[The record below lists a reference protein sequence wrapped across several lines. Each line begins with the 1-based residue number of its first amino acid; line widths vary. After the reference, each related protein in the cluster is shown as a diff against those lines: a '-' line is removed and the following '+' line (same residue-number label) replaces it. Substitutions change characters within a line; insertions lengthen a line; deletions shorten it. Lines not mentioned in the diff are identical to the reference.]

1 MEIYDLIVVG
11 AGPGG
16 YVAAERAGELGK
28 KVLLIE
34 KEHMGGVCT
43 NSGCIPTKS
52 LLNAAKHFVHAEE
65 GAKYGVVCSGVKFD
79 LTTAMAWKQ
88 DTIET
93 LRKGIQY
100 LMKKSGVT
108 VVSGTAEF
116 LDTSHIS
123 VGDTV
128 YEGKNILIA
137 TGSSTVVPPIKG
149 VDSPIVTT
157 SREILEIESMPEKLA
172 VIGGGVIG
180 VEFAS
185 FFSSAGAEVTVIEMM
200 PEIVPLMETEFSKL
214 LRREMKKVTFKL
226 GCRVYEITDTGVN
239 YTDAKGVNQTV
250 EADTVLIS
258 VGRKPNVD
266 GLEKLKTTQ
275 GFGLDY
281 SKYGIAVNEKM
292 QTNLPNVY
300 AVGDVTGKSLLAHS
314 ASRMGEVAVANMFGK
329 GALMRY
335 DAIPW
340 VVYSLPEASGCGMT
354 EEEAK
359 KAGYQVVS
367 ASMQMRANGRFLAE
381 FGKKAGGLCK
391 VIADAGSGRI
401 LGIHLLGGAGSEMIF
416 GAAAFIEAELRVQ
429 DIREII
435 FPHPTI
441 SEIIKDV
448 CIAIELPNQGETD
461 A

>member
-1 MEIYDLIVVG
+1 MEIYDLIVIG

-16 YVAAERAGELGK
+16 YVAAERAGEQGK
-28 KVLLIE
+28 KVLLVE

-52 LLNAAKHFVHAEE
+52 LLNSAKHYVHALE
-65 GAKYGVVCSGVKFD
+65 GEKYGVTCSNVVFD
-79 LTTAMAWKQ
+79 LPAAMAWKQ

-116 LDTSHIS
+116 MDTSHVS
-123 VGDTV
+123 VGDVV

-149 VDSPIVTT
+149 VGSSIVTT
-157 SREILEIESMPEKLA
+157 SREILEIDKMPKKLA
-172 VIGGGVIG
+172 IIGGGVIG

-185 FFSSAGAEVTVIEMM
+185 FFSNAGAEVAIIEMM
-200 PEIVPLMETEFSKL
+200 PEIVPLMEPEFSKL

-226 GCRVYEITDTGVN
+226 GCRVYEITENGVN

-250 EADTVLIS
+250 EADAVLMS
-258 VGRKPNVD
+258 VGRKPNID
-266 GLEKLKTTQ
+266 GLEKLKTSQ
-275 GFGLDY
+275 GFGLDF
-281 SKYGIAVNEKM
+281 SKSGISVNEKM
-292 QTNLPNVY
+292 QTNLPNIY

-314 ASRMGEVAVANMFGK
+314 ASRMGEVAVANMFGS
-329 GALMRY
+329 GSIMRY

-340 VVYSLPEASGCGMT
+340 VVYTLPEAAGCGMT

-359 KAGYQVVS
+359 QAGYKVVS

-381 FGKKAGGLCK
+381 WGKKASGLCK
-391 VIADAGSGRI
+391 VIADSESGKI

-429 DIREII
+429 DVREII

-448 CIAIELPNQGETD
+448 CIAINL
-461 A
+461 

>member
-1 MEIYDLIVVG
+1 
-11 AGPGG
+11 PGG

-52 LLNAAKHFVHAEE
+52 LLNSAKHYVHALE
-65 GAKYGVVCSGVKFD
+65 GGKYGVTCSGVEFD
-79 LTTAMAWKQ
+79 LASAMAWKQ
-88 DTIET
+88 DAIET

-108 VVSGTAEF
+108 VITGTADF
-116 LDTSHIS
+116 VDTSHIS
-123 VGDTV
+123 VGETV

-137 TGSSTVVPPIKG
+137 TGSSTIVPPIKG
-149 VDSPIVTT
+149 VESSIVMT
-157 SREILEIESMPEKLA
+157 SREILEIDKMPEKLT

-185 FFSSAGAEVTVIEMM
+185 LFSSAGAEVTVIEMM
-200 PEIVPLMETEFSKL
+200 PEIVPLMEPEFSKL
-214 LRREMKKVTFKL
+214 LRREMKKVKFKL
-226 GCRVYEITDTGVN
+226 GCRVFEITESGVK
-239 YTDAKGVNQTV
+239 YTDAKGMEQSV

-258 VGRKPNVD
+258 VGRKPNLD
-266 GLEKLKTTQ
+266 GLEKLKSSN
-275 GFGLDY
+275 GFTIDY
-281 SKYGIAVNEKM
+281 NKNGITVNERM
-292 QTNLPNVY
+292 QTNLPNIY

-314 ASRMGEVAVANMFGK
+314 ASRMAVVAVANMFGD
-329 GALMRY
+329 GSIMRY
-335 DAIPW
+335 HAVPW
-340 VVYSLPEASGCGMT
+340 VVYTLPEAAGCGMT
-354 EEEAK
+354 VQEAK
-359 KAGYQVVS
+359 DAGYQVVS

-381 FGKKAGGLCK
+381 WGKKAGGLCK
-391 VIADAGSGRI
+391 VTADAATGRI
-401 LGIHLLGGAGSEMIF
+401 LGVHLLGGASSEMIF

-429 DIREII
+429 DVREII

-448 CIAIELPNQGETD
+448 CMTIDLPY
-461 A
+461 

>member
-1 MEIYDLIVVG
+1 MEIYDLIVIG

-52 LLNAAKHFVHAEE
+52 LLNSAKHYVHALE
-65 GAKYGVVCSGVKFD
+65 GEKYGVTCSSVEFD
-79 LTTAMAWKQ
+79 LPTAMIWKQ
-88 DTIET
+88 NAIET

-100 LMKKSGVT
+100 LMKKSGVV

-116 LDTSHIS
+116 LDTSHVS
-123 VGDTV
+123 VGDAV

-149 VDSPIVTT
+149 FDSSIVTT
-157 SREILEIESMPEKLA
+157 SREILEIEKMPKKLT

-200 PEIVPLMETEFSKL
+200 PEIVPLMEPEFSKL

-226 GCRVYEITDTGVN
+226 GCRVFEITETGVN

-250 EADTVLIS
+250 EADTVLMS
-258 VGRKPNVD
+258 VGRKPNID
-266 GLEKLKTTQ
+266 GLEKLKTNQ
-275 GFGLDY
+275 GFGLDFNK
-281 SKYGIAVNEKM
+281 SGISVNEKM

-314 ASRMGEVAVANMFGK
+314 ASRMGEIAVANMFGSESI
-329 GALMRY
+329 MRY

-340 VVYSLPEASGCGMT
+340 VVYTLPEAAGCGMT
-354 EEEAK
+354 EQEAK
-359 KAGYQVVS
+359 EAGYQVVS

-381 FGKKAGGLCK
+381 WGKKAGGLCK
-391 VIADAGSGRI
+391 VVADAGSGKI
-401 LGIHLLGGAGSEMIF
+401 LGIHLLGGAASEMIF

-429 DIREII
+429 DVREII

-448 CIAIELPNQGETD
+448 CIAINL
-461 A
+461 

>member
-1 MEIYDLIVVG
+1 MEIYDLIVIG

-28 KVLLIE
+28 KVLIIE

-52 LLNAAKHFVHAEE
+52 LLNSAKHYVHALE
-65 GAKYGVVCSGVKFD
+65 GEKYGVTCSNVVFD
-79 LTTAMAWKQ
+79 LPTAMAWKQ
-88 DTIET
+88 ETVET

-116 LDTSHIS
+116 IDTSHVS
-123 VGDTV
+123 VAGTV

-149 VDSPIVTT
+149 VDSSIVTT
-157 SREILEIESMPEKLA
+157 SWEILEIDKMPKKLA
-172 VIGGGVIG
+172 IIGGGVIG

-185 FFSSAGAEVTVIEMM
+185 FFSNAGAEVTVIEMM
-200 PEIVPLMETEFSKL
+200 PEIVPLMEPEFSKL

-226 GCRVYEITDTGVN
+226 GCRVYEITETGVN

-250 EADTVLIS
+250 EADTVLMS
-258 VGRKPNVD
+258 VGRKPNID
-266 GLEKLKTTQ
+266 GLEKLKTSQ
-275 GFGLDY
+275 GFGLDFNK
-281 SKYGIAVNEKM
+281 SGISVNEKM

-314 ASRMGEVAVANMFGK
+314 ASRMGEVAVANMFGS
-329 GALMRY
+329 GSIMRY

-340 VVYSLPEASGCGMT
+340 VVYTLPEAAGCGMT

-359 KAGYQVVS
+359 QAGYKVVS

-381 FGKKAGGLCK
+381 LGKKAGGLCK
-391 VIADAGSGRI
+391 VIADSESGKI

-429 DIREII
+429 DVREII

-448 CIAIELPNQGETD
+448 CIAINL
-461 A
+461 